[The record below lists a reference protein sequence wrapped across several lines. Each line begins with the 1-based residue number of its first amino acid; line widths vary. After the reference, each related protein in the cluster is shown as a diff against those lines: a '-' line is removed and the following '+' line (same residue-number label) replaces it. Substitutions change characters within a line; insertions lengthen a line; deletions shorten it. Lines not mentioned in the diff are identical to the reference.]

1 MKEREGYVVVE
12 AAVLLP
18 AASVIILL
26 LVWLCSYLY
35 QGCFLQQAAYISAF
49 RGSRYAERGEAYVEA
64 QLDEIMEGEIL
75 RFEPEQR
82 TVKAGMLIVQV
93 ELERGTPFPMFNGQ
107 QVRLHA
113 VQRAAVRD
121 PVGYIRG
128 IRILGGLVKD
138 E

>member
-1 MKEREGYVVVE
+1 MKDQEGYVVVE

-18 AASVIILL
+18 AAAVIILL

-35 QGCFLQQAAYISAF
+35 QGCFLTQAAYISAF

-64 QLDEIMEGEIL
+64 QLDEIMAGEIL
-75 RFEPEQR
+75 RFESEQR
-82 TVKAGMLIVQV
+82 TVKTGMLTVQV
-93 ELERGTPFPMFNGQ
+93 ELERGTPFPMLNGQ